1 MMDLHVSWLRTC
13 LQVGFGGKGKGGAKL
28 SFFNSESYILFIQ
41 INKGLEYH
49 FISLF

>member
-1 MMDLHVSWLRTC
+1 MSVDLGHVYKW
-13 LQVGFGGKGKGGAKL
+13 GFGGKGKGGAKL